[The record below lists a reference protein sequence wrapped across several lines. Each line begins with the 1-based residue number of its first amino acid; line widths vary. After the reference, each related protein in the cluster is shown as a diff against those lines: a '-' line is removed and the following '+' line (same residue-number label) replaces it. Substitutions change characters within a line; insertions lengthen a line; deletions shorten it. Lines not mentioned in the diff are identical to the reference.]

1 MTASMA
7 DRLRR
12 VVVTGMAGLSPIGQ
26 DWASAR
32 AALEQSRGGVRRMA
46 EWERIDGMVS
56 LLGAPVADFVQ
67 PEHYSRKA
75 LRTMGRV
82 ALLSVRATELAL
94 ADAGLSGSPM
104 LADGGV
110 GVAYGSTIGSPPDA
124 VDFALMLEHNTTRG
138 VNATKYLKMMSHT
151 AAINVGVYFGLRG
164 RIIPTSSACTSGS
177 QGIGFGY
184 EAIRFGRSRI
194 MLCGGSEE
202 LSPTQAIVFDTLGEA
217 SRRNDEPTATPRPF
231 DRARDGLVIGEGAAT
246 LVLEDLESAQARG
259 ATIYA
264 EVVGFGTNS
273 DGEHVT
279 QPRIESMSAVMQL
292 ALADAQLPADAIGYV
307 NAHGTATAIGD
318 VAESKAMAA
327 VFGARVPTSSL
338 KGHLGHT
345 LGACGALE
353 AWLTIEMQR
362 ARRFAPTLN
371 LHEIDPQ
378 CAPLD
383 YIVGEMR
390 AMDCEYVMNNNF
402 AFGGVNTSLIFRRW
416 SS

>member
-1 MTASMA
+1 MDNS
-7 DRLRR
+7 RR
-12 VVVTGMAGLSPIGQ
+12 VVVTGMAGLSPVGQ
-26 DWASAR
+26 DWATVRS
-32 AALEQSRGGVRRMA
+32 ALEANRSGVRRIP

-56 LLGAPVADFVQ
+56 WLGAPVSDFVQ
-67 PEHYSRKA
+67 PAHYSRKA

-82 ALLSVRATELAL
+82 AMLAVRATELAL
-94 ADAGLSGSPM
+94 ADAALAPEAIAGSS
-104 LADGGV
+104 DTGV
-110 GVAYGSTIGSPPDA
+110 SYGSTIGSPPDA
-124 VDFALMLEHNTTRG
+124 VDFALMLERNNTRG

-151 AAINVGVYFGLRG
+151 AAINLGVFFGMRG

-184 EAIRFGRSRI
+184 ESIRFGRSRI

-202 LSPTQAIVFDTLGEA
+202 LSPTQSIVFDTLGEA
-217 SRRNDEPTATPRPF
+217 SRRNDAPQATPRPF
-231 DRARDGLVIGEGAAT
+231 DRDRDGLVIGEGAAT
-246 LVLEDLESAQARG
+246 LVLEDLQSAQARG
-259 ATIYA
+259 ARIHA

-279 QPRIESMSAVMQL
+279 QPRIESMSAVMKM
-292 ALADAQLPADAIGYV
+292 ALADAQLDPDAIGYV

-327 VFGARVPTSSL
+327 VFGARIATSSL

-353 AWLTIEMQR
+353 SWLTIEMQR

-371 LHEIDPQ
+371 LAVVDRE

-383 YIVGEMR
+383 YIMGGPR
-390 AMDCEYVMNNNF
+390 DLDCEYVMNNNF

-416 SS
+416 SDSPG

>member
-1 MTASMA
+1 MSG
-7 DRLRR
+7 RERR

-26 DWASAR
+26 DWPTAR
-32 AALEQSRGGVRRMA
+32 AALEENRGGVRRIP
-46 EWERIDGMVS
+46 EWERIDGMIS
-56 LLGAPVADFVQ
+56 YLGAPVADFVQ
-67 PEHYSRKA
+67 PAHYSRKA

-82 ALLSVRATELAL
+82 AMLSVRATELAL
-94 ADAGLSGSPM
+94 IDAGLAGSALLASG
-104 LADGGV
+104 DV
-110 GVAYGSTIGSPPDA
+110 GVSYGSTMGSPPDA
-124 VDFALMLEHNTTRG
+124 VDFAMMLERSSTRG

-151 AAINVGVYFGLRG
+151 AAINVGVFFGLRG
-164 RIIPTSSACTSGS
+164 RIVPTSSACTSGS

-184 EAIRFGRSRI
+184 ESIRYGRSRI
-194 MLCGGSEE
+194 MVCGGSEE

-217 SRRNDEPTATPRPF
+217 SRRNDSPAATPRPF

-259 ATIYA
+259 ANVYA

-279 QPRIESMSAVMQL
+279 QPRIESMSAVMQM
-292 ALADAQLPADAIGYV
+292 ALADADLTADAIGYV

-318 VAESKAMAA
+318 VAESRAMFA

-353 AWLTIEMQR
+353 AWLTIAMQR
-362 ARRFAPTLN
+362 EGRFAPTLN
-371 LHEIDPQ
+371 LVEVDPE

-383 YIVGEMR
+383 YIMGRMR
-390 AMDCEYVMNNNF
+390 DLECEYVMSNNF

-416 SS
+416 T

>member
-1 MTASMA
+1 MSA
-7 DRLRR
+7 RERR

-26 DWASAR
+26 DWESAL
-32 AALEQSRGGVRRMA
+32 AALENRRSGVRRIP
-46 EWERIDGMVS
+46 EWEHIDGMVS
-56 LLGAPVADFVQ
+56 WLGAPVADFVQ
-67 PEHYSRKA
+67 PPHYSRKA

-82 ALLSVRATELAL
+82 AMLAVRATELAL
-94 ADAGLSGSPM
+94 ADAGLAGNELLASG
-104 LADGGV
+104 AV

-124 VDFALMLEHNTTRG
+124 VDFALMLERNTTRG

-151 AAINVGVYFGLRG
+151 AAINLGVFFGLRG

-184 EAIRFGRSRI
+184 ESIRFGRSRI
-194 MLCGGSEE
+194 MLCGGAEE

-217 SRRNDEPTATPRPF
+217 SRRNETPQATPRPF
-231 DRARDGLVIGEGAAT
+231 DRGRDGLVIGEGAAT

-259 ATIYA
+259 ARILA
-264 EVVGFGTNS
+264 EVAGFGTNS

-279 QPRIESMSAVMQL
+279 QPRIESMSAVMRL
-292 ALADAQLPADAIGYV
+292 ALADAQLAPEAIGYV

-371 LHEIDPQ
+371 LTDVDPE

-383 YIVGEMR
+383 YIMGGMR
-390 AMDCEYVMNNNF
+390 QLDCEYVMTNNF
-402 AFGGVNTSLIFRRW
+402 AFGGVNTSLIFRSWRQ
-416 SS
+416 

>member
-1 MTASMA
+1 MSE
-7 DRLRR
+7 RVRR

-26 DWASAR
+26 DWTTAR
-32 AALEQSRGGVRRMA
+32 TALENHRGGVRRIA
-46 EWERIDGMVS
+46 EWERIDGMIS
-56 LLGAPVADFVQ
+56 CLGAPVADFVQ

-94 ADAGLSGSPM
+94 ADAGLAGSPL
-104 LADGGV
+104 LAGGDV

-124 VDFALMLEHNTTRG
+124 VDFALMLERHTTRG

-151 AAINVGVYFGLRG
+151 AAINVGVFFGLRG

-177 QGIGFGY
+177 QGIGFGC

-217 SRRNDEPTATPRPF
+217 SRRNDEPAATPRPF
-231 DRARDGLVIGEGAAT
+231 DRARDGLVVGEGAAT
-246 LVLEDLESAQARG
+246 LVLEDLASAQQRNAR
-259 ATIYA
+259 IVA

-292 ALADAQLPADAIGYV
+292 ALADAQLAPDAIGYV

-327 VFGARVPTSSL
+327 VFGSRLPTSSL

-362 ARRFAPTLN
+362 AGRFAPTLN
-371 LHEIDPQ
+371 LVDVDPE

-383 YIVGEMR
+383 YIMGGAREL
-390 AMDCEYVMNNNF
+390 DCEYVMSNNF

-416 SS
+416 RDGPG

>member
-1 MTASMA
+1 MSRQMSVQG
-7 DRLRR
+7 RR

-26 DWASAR
+26 DWPTAR
-32 AALEQSRGGVRRMA
+32 AALLEHRSGVRRIA
-46 EWERIDGMVS
+46 EWERIDGMIS
-56 LLGAPVADFVQ
+56 HLGAPVADFVQ
-67 PEHYSRKA
+67 PPHYPRKA

-94 ADAGLSGSPM
+94 ADAGLTDSPLLASGE
-104 LADGGV
+104 V
-110 GVAYGSTIGSPPDA
+110 GVAYGSTIGSPEDA
-124 VDFALMLEHNTTRG
+124 VDFALVLERHSTRG

-151 AAINVGVYFGLRG
+151 AAINVGVFFGLRG

-184 EAIRFGRSRI
+184 EAVRFGRSRI

-202 LSPTQAIVFDTLGEA
+202 LSPAQAIVFDTLGEA
-217 SRRNDEPTATPRPF
+217 SRRNDAPTTTPRPF

-246 LVLEDLESAQARG
+246 LVLEDLASAQERG
-259 ATIYA
+259 APIHA

-279 QPRIESMSAVMQL
+279 QPRIASMSAVMQM
-292 ALADAQLPADAIGYV
+292 ALADAQLTAGQIGYV

-327 VFGARVPTSSL
+327 VFGTRIPTSSL

-345 LGACGALE
+345 LGACGAIE
-353 AWLTIEMQR
+353 SWLTIAMQR
-362 ARRFAPTLN
+362 ERRFAPTLN
-371 LHEIDPQ
+371 LTEVDPE

-383 YIVGEMR
+383 YIQGSAREL
-390 AMDCEYVMNNNF
+390 DCEYVMNNNF

-416 SS
+416 AG

>member
-1 MTASMA
+1 MK
-7 DRLRR
+7 R

-26 DWASAR
+26 DWETAR
-32 AALEQSRGGVRRMA
+32 AAIEANRGGVRRMP
-46 EWERIDGMVS
+46 EWERIDGMTTW
-56 LLGAPVADFVQ
+56 LGAPVADFEQ
-67 PEHYSRKA
+67 PAHYSRKA

-82 ALLSVRATELAL
+82 ALLGVRATELAL
-94 ADAGLSGSPM
+94 ADAGLAGSAL
-104 LADGGV
+104 LADGET

-124 VDFALMLEHNTTRG
+124 VDFALMLERGTTRG

-151 AAINVGVYFGLRG
+151 AAINIGVFFGLRG
-164 RIIPTSSACTSGS
+164 RIVPTSSACTSGS
-177 QGIGFGY
+177 QGVGFGY
-184 EAIRFGRSRI
+184 ESIRFGRSRI

-217 SRRNDEPTATPRPF
+217 SRRNDEPHATPRPF
-231 DRARDGLVIGEGAAT
+231 DRGRDGLVIGEGAAT
-246 LVLEDLESAQARG
+246 LVLEDLDSARARG
-259 ATIYA
+259 ARIYA

-279 QPRIESMSAVMQL
+279 QPRVESMSAVMRL
-292 ALADAQLPADAIGYV
+292 ALADAGIDAAAIGYV

-327 VFGARVPTSSL
+327 VFGPRVPTSSL

-353 AWLTIEMQR
+353 AWLTIEMMR

-371 LHEIDPQ
+371 LQQVDPE

-383 YIVGEMR
+383 YVIGLPREL
-390 AMDCEYVMNNNF
+390 DCAYVMSNNF
-402 AFGGVNTSLIFRRW
+402 AFGGVNTSLVFRRW
-416 SS
+416 EG

>member
-1 MTASMA
+1 MTEPA
-7 DRLRR
+7 R

-26 DWASAR
+26 DWATAR
-32 AALEQSRGGVRRMA
+32 VALETNRGGVQRMA

-56 LLGAPVADFVQ
+56 WLGAPVAQFVQ
-67 PEHYSRKA
+67 PSHYSRKA

-82 ALLSVRATELAL
+82 AMLAVRATELAL
-94 ADAGLSGSPM
+94 ADGSLAGSPL
-104 LADGGV
+104 LASGV
-110 GVAYGSTIGSPPDA
+110 AGVAYGSTIGSPPDA
-124 VDFALMLEHNTTRG
+124 VDFALMLERNTTRG

-151 AAINVGVYFGLRG
+151 AAINIGLFFGLRG

-184 EAIRFGRSRI
+184 ESIRFGRSRI
-194 MLCGGSEE
+194 MLCGGAEE

-217 SRRNDEPTATPRPF
+217 SRRNDAPQATPRPF
-231 DRARDGLVIGEGAAT
+231 DRERDGLVIGEGAAT
-246 LVLEDLESAQARG
+246 LVLEDLASARSRG
-259 ATIYA
+259 ARIVA
-264 EVVGFGTNS
+264 EVVGFATNS

-279 QPRIESMSAVMQL
+279 QPRVESMSTVMQM
-292 ALADAQLPADAIGYV
+292 ALADARLAPGDIGYV

-327 VFGARVPTSSL
+327 VFGARIATSSL

-345 LGACGALE
+345 LGACGAIE

-371 LHEIDPQ
+371 LAEVDPE

-383 YIVGEMR
+383 YLMGESR
-390 AMDCEYVMNNNF
+390 ALDCEYVMTNNF

-416 SS
+416 DN

>member
-1 MTASMA
+1 MK
-7 DRLRR
+7 R

-26 DWASAR
+26 DWETAR
-32 AALEQSRGGVRRMA
+32 AAIEANRGGVRRMP
-46 EWERIDGMVS
+46 EWERIDGMTTW
-56 LLGAPVADFVQ
+56 LGAPVADFEQ
-67 PEHYSRKA
+67 PAHYSRKA

-82 ALLSVRATELAL
+82 ALLGVRATELAL
-94 ADAGLSGSPM
+94 ADAGLAGSAL
-104 LADGGV
+104 LAGGET

-124 VDFALMLEHNTTRG
+124 VDFALMLERGTTRG

-151 AAINVGVYFGLRG
+151 AAINIGVFFGLRG
-164 RIIPTSSACTSGS
+164 RIVPTSSACTSGS
-177 QGIGFGY
+177 QGVGFGY
-184 EAIRFGRSRI
+184 ESIRFGRSRI

-217 SRRNDEPTATPRPF
+217 SRRNDEPHATPRPF

-246 LVLEDLESAQARG
+246 LVLEDLDSARARG
-259 ATIYA
+259 ARIYA

-279 QPRIESMSAVMQL
+279 QPRVESMSAVMRL
-292 ALADAQLPADAIGYV
+292 ALADAGIDAAAIGYV

-327 VFGARVPTSSL
+327 VFGPRVPTSSL

-353 AWLTIEMQR
+353 AWLTIGMMR

-371 LHEIDPQ
+371 LQQVDPE

-383 YIVGEMR
+383 YVTGAPREL
-390 AMDCEYVMNNNF
+390 DCEYVMSNNF
-402 AFGGVNTSLIFRRW
+402 AFGGVNTSLVFRRW
-416 SS
+416 EG

>member
-1 MTASMA
+1 MA
-7 DRLRR
+7 GKERR
-12 VVVTGMAGLSPIGQ
+12 VVVTGMAGVSPIGQ
-26 DWASAR
+26 DWPTAL
-32 AALEQSRGGVRRMA
+32 AALENHRSGVRRIA
-46 EWERIDGMVS
+46 EWEGIDGMRS
-56 LLGAPVADFVQ
+56 YLGAPVADFVQ
-67 PEHYSRKA
+67 PAHYSRKA

-94 ADAGLSGSPM
+94 ADAGLANNPLLASGE
-104 LADGGV
+104 V
-110 GVAYGSTIGSPPDA
+110 GVAYGSTVGSPADA
-124 VDFALMLEHNTTRG
+124 VDFALMLERNSTSG
-138 VNATKYLKMMSHT
+138 VNATRYLKMMSHT
-151 AAINVGVYFGLRG
+151 AAINVGVFFGLRG

-184 EAIRFGRSRI
+184 ESIRYARSRI
-194 MLCGGSEE
+194 MVCGGSEE

-217 SRRNDEPTATPRPF
+217 SRRNDAPAATPRPF

-246 LVLEDLESAQARG
+246 LVLEELESARARG

-279 QPRIESMSAVMQL
+279 QPRIESMSAVMQI
-292 ALADAQLPADAIGYV
+292 ALADAGLPPAAIGYV

-327 VFGARVPTSSL
+327 VFGGRVPTSSL

-345 LGACGALE
+345 LGACGAIE
-353 AWLTIEMQR
+353 TWLTIEMQR

-371 LHEIDPQ
+371 LVDLDPD

-383 YIVGEMR
+383 YIMGELR
-390 AMDCEYVMNNNF
+390 VLDCEYVMNNNF

>member
-1 MTASMA
+1 MT
-7 DRLRR
+7 
-12 VVVTGMAGLSPIGQ
+12 T
-26 DWASAR
+26 W
-32 AALEQSRGGVRRMA
+32 
-46 EWERIDGMVS
+46 
-56 LLGAPVADFVQ
+56 LGAPVADFEQ
-67 PEHYSRKA
+67 PAHYSRKA

-82 ALLSVRATELAL
+82 ALLGVRATELAL
-94 ADAGLSGSPM
+94 ADAGLAGSAL
-104 LADGGV
+104 LADGET

-124 VDFALMLEHNTTRG
+124 VDFALMLERGTTRG

-151 AAINVGVYFGLRG
+151 AAINIGVFFGLRG
-164 RIIPTSSACTSGS
+164 RIVPTSSACTSGS
-177 QGIGFGY
+177 QGVGFGY
-184 EAIRFGRSRI
+184 ESIRFGRSRI

-217 SRRNDEPTATPRPF
+217 SRRNDEPHATPRPF
-231 DRARDGLVIGEGAAT
+231 DRGRDGLVIGEGAAT
-246 LVLEDLESAQARG
+246 LVLEDLDSARARG
-259 ATIYA
+259 ARIYA

-279 QPRIESMSAVMQL
+279 QPRVESMSAVMRL
-292 ALADAQLPADAIGYV
+292 ALADAGIDAAAIGYV

-327 VFGARVPTSSL
+327 VFGPRVPTSSL

-353 AWLTIEMQR
+353 AWLTIEMMR

-371 LHEIDPQ
+371 LQQVDPE

-383 YIVGEMR
+383 YVIGLPREL
-390 AMDCEYVMNNNF
+390 DCAYVMSNNF
-402 AFGGVNTSLIFRRW
+402 AFGGVNTSLVFRRW
-416 SS
+416 EG

>member
-1 MTASMA
+1 MNE
-7 DRLRR
+7 RR
-12 VVVTGMAGLSPIGQ
+12 VVVTGMAGVSPIGQ
-26 DWASAR
+26 DWPTAR
-32 AALEQSRGGVRRMA
+32 AALEDNRGGVRRIA
-46 EWERIDGMVS
+46 DWERIDGMVS
-56 LLGAPVADFVQ
+56 WLGAPVADFAQ
-67 PEHYSRKA
+67 PSHYSRKA

-82 ALLSVRATELAL
+82 AMLAVRATELAL
-94 ADAGLSGSPM
+94 ADAQLTDSPLLASG
-104 LADGGV
+104 DV
-110 GVAYGSTIGSPPDA
+110 GVSYGSTIGSPPDA
-124 VDFALMLEHNTTRG
+124 VDFALMLERNTTRG

-151 AAINVGVYFGLRG
+151 AAINVGVFFGLRG

-202 LSPTQAIVFDTLGEA
+202 LSPTQSIVFDTLGEA
-217 SRRNDEPTATPRPF
+217 SRRNEEPSATPRPF
-231 DRARDGLVIGEGAAT
+231 DRDRDGLVIGEGAAT
-246 LVLEDLESAQARG
+246 LVLEDLESARTRG
-259 ATIYA
+259 ARIYA

-279 QPRIESMSAVMQL
+279 QPRVESMSAVMKL
-292 ALADAQLPADAIGYV
+292 ALADAQLDASAIGYV

-327 VFGARVPTSSL
+327 VFGTRVPVSSL

-371 LHEIDPQ
+371 LAHVDPA
-378 CAPLD
+378 CEPLD
-383 YIVGEMR
+383 YIMGR
-390 AMDCEYVMNNNF
+390 PRDLDCEYVMSNNF
-402 AFGGVNTSLIFRRW
+402 AFGGVNTSLIFRR
-416 SS
+416 SDPHRR

>member
-1 MTASMA
+1 M
-7 DRLRR
+7 RR
-12 VVVTGMAGLSPIGQ
+12 VVVTGMGGLSPIGQ
-26 DWASAR
+26 DWASAC
-32 AALEQSRGGVRRMA
+32 AALEANRGGVRRIP

-67 PEHYSRKA
+67 PPHYPRKA

-82 ALLSVRATELAL
+82 AMLAVRATELAL
-94 ADAGLSGSPM
+94 ADAGLGDSPVLHSG
-104 LADGGV
+104 DV

-124 VDFALMLEHNTTRG
+124 VDFALMLERNTTRG

-151 AAINVGVYFGLRG
+151 AAINLGVFFGLRG

-202 LSPTQAIVFDTLGEA
+202 LSPTQSIVFDTLGEA
-217 SRRNDEPTATPRPF
+217 SRRNDEPNATPRPF
-231 DRARDGLVIGEGAAT
+231 DRQRDGLVIGEGAAT
-246 LVLEDLESAQARG
+246 LVLEDLDSAQARG
-259 ATIYA
+259 ARIYA

-279 QPRIESMSAVMQL
+279 QPRVESMSAVMQL
-292 ALADAQLPADAIGYV
+292 ALADAGLPAGKIGYV

-327 VFGARVPTSSL
+327 VFGPRVPTSSL

-371 LHEIDPQ
+371 LDQVDPE

-383 YIVGEMR
+383 YIVGNAR
-390 AMDCEYVMNNNF
+390 NLNCDYVMSNNF
-402 AFGGVNTSLIFRRW
+402 AFGGINTSLVFRRW
-416 SS
+416 DT

>member
-1 MTASMA
+1 MTAP
-7 DRLRR
+7 RTKHERR
-12 VVVTGMAGLSPIGQ
+12 VVITGMAGLSPIGQ
-26 DWASAR
+26 DWPAAR
-32 AALEQSRGGVRRMA
+32 AAFEDNRGGVRRIA

-56 LLGAPVADFVQ
+56 WLAAPVADFVQ
-67 PEHYSRKA
+67 PAHYSRKA

-82 ALLSVRATELAL
+82 AMLAVRATELAL
-94 ADAGLSGSPM
+94 ADAQLLGSPL
-104 LADGGV
+104 LASGDA

-124 VDFALMLEHNTTRG
+124 VDFALMLERNTTRG

-151 AAINVGVYFGLRG
+151 AAINVGVFFGLRG

-177 QGIGFGY
+177 QGIGYGY

-194 MLCGGSEE
+194 MLCGGAEE

-217 SRRNDEPTATPRPF
+217 SRRNDAPDATPRPF
-231 DRARDGLVIGEGAAT
+231 DRDRDGLVIGEGAAT
-246 LVLEDLESAQARG
+246 LVLEDLESAQGRG
-259 ATIYA
+259 ARIYA

-279 QPRIESMSAVMQL
+279 QPRIESMSAVMRL
-292 ALADAQLPADAIGYV
+292 ALADARIGPDAIGYI

-327 VFGARVPTSSL
+327 VFGERVPTSSL

-371 LHEIDPQ
+371 LVTVDPA

-383 YIVGEMR
+383 YIVGR
-390 AMDCEYVMNNNF
+390 ARDLDCEYVMSNNF
-402 AFGGVNTSLIFRRW
+402 AFGGLNTSLVFRRW
-416 SS
+416 TG

>member
-1 MTASMA
+1 M
-7 DRLRR
+7 DLKR

-26 DWASAR
+26 DWPTAH
-32 AALEQSRGGVRRMA
+32 AALEDNRGGVRRIP
-46 EWERIDGMVS
+46 EWEAIDGMVS
-56 LLGAPVADFVQ
+56 WLGAPVADFVQ
-67 PEHYSRKA
+67 PAHYSRKA

-82 ALLSVRATELAL
+82 AMLAVRATELAL
-94 ADAGLSGSPM
+94 DDARLLGTDLLTSG
-104 LADGGV
+104 AV

-124 VDFALMLEHNTTRG
+124 VDFALMLERNTTRG

-151 AAINVGVYFGLRG
+151 AAINVGVFFGLRG

-177 QGIGFGY
+177 QGIGYGY

-194 MLCGGSEE
+194 MVCGGAEE

-217 SRRNDEPTATPRPF
+217 SRRNDEPGATPRPF
-231 DRARDGLVIGEGAAT
+231 DRDRDGLVIGEGAAT
-246 LVLEDLESAQARG
+246 LVLEDLESARARG
-259 ATIYA
+259 ARIHA

-279 QPRIESMSAVMQL
+279 QPRVESMSAVMQG
-292 ALADAQLPADAIGYV
+292 ALADAGLDASAIGYV

-318 VAESKAMAA
+318 AAESKAMAA
-327 VFGARVPTSSL
+327 VFGSRVPTSSL

-362 ARRFAPTLN
+362 VRRFAPTLN
-371 LHEIDPQ
+371 LAHVDPV

-383 YIVGEMR
+383 YIVGRPREL
-390 AMDCEYVMNNNF
+390 DCDYVMSNNF

-416 SS
+416 TA